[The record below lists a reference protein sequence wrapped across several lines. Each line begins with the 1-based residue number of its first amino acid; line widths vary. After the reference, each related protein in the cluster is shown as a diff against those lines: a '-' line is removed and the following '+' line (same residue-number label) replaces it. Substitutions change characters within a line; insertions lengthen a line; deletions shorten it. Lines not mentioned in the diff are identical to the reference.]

1 MRANVSYALRLKL
14 PLGCDFGIK
23 WRCNERAGA
32 GGGNGKG
39 IQKKPPAIRAVF
51 VRQLT
56 ATIVCA
62 AVAVLVFCS
71 VM

>member
-1 MRANVSYALRLKL
+1 MGEMRANVSYVLRLKL

-39 IQKKPPAIRAVF
+39 IQKNRRPCGR
-51 VRQLT
+51 
-56 ATIVCA
+56 
-62 AVAVLVFCS
+62 CS
-71 VM
+71 

>member
-23 WRCNERAGA
+23 WRCNERAGE

-39 IQKKPPAIRAVF
+39 IQKNRRP
-51 VRQLT
+51 
-56 ATIVCA
+56 
-62 AVAVLVFCS
+62 
-71 VM
+71 